1 MALADFVVKKT
12 TIKFDGGEFAVRG
25 ISFNDLT
32 TVLIEEQA
40 DVEEAVALYQAG
52 NADDPN
58 HQQAFMSEMLG
69 KLPRLVAKVVT
80 MCAGEPD
87 EWPRFLE
94 LPIPTQIEAMVAVV
108 DLTFVEPDALKKFTA
123 HVGHLL
129 GKMTPKSLT

>member
-25 ISFNDLT
+25 INFNDIT
-32 TVLIEEQA
+32 TVLIEEQEE
-40 DVEEAVALYQAG
+40 VEKAMALYQAG
-52 NADDPN
+52 NPDDPA
-58 HQQAFMSEMLG
+58 HQQTFLSEMLA
-69 KLPRLVAKVVT
+69 KVPRLVAKVVT
-80 MCAGEPD
+80 NCAGEPD
-87 EWPRFLE
+87 QWGTFLTM
-94 LPIPTQIEAMVAVV
+94 PIPTQIEALVAVV